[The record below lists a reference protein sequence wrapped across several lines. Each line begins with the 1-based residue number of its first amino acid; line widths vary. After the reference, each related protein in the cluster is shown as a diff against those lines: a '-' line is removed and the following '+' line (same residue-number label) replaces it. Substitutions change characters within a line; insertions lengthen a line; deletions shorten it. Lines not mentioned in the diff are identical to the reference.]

1 MNGRHDSSND
11 VNKNLPFF
19 RRFSFALQGLRTA
32 WSGESS
38 FRTHVIIAA
47 LVLAA
52 GVILRPA
59 PVWWAL
65 LALAVGIVMGA
76 ELFNT
81 ALERL
86 ADHVQPKFDEEIKA
100 VKDVAA
106 GAVLIAT
113 LTAIVIGAAF
123 LVDTFLFAH

>member
-1 MNGRHDSSND
+1 MK
-11 VNKNLPFF
+11 KNLPFTH
-19 RRFSFALQGLRTA
+19 RLSFALQGLRTA

-38 FRTHVIIAA
+38 FRTHVIIAV
-47 LVLAA
+47 LVLVA
-52 GVILRPA
+52 GIILRPA

-65 LALAVGIVMGA
+65 LALAVGIVIAA

-86 ADHVQPKFDEEIKA
+86 ADHVQPKFDADIKA
-100 VKDVAA
+100 AKDVAA

-113 LTAIVIGAAF
+113 ITALVIAVAFAAEI
-123 LVDTFLFAH
+123 FLFAH

>member
-1 MNGRHDSSND
+1 MMVFQLND
-11 VNKNLPFF
+11 VNKNLPFH
-19 RRFSFALQGLRTA
+19 RRLSFALQGLRAA

-38 FRTHVIIAA
+38 FRTHVIIAV
-47 LVLAA
+47 LVLVAE
-52 GVILRPA
+52 VILRPA

-65 LALAVGIVMGA
+65 LALAVGIVIGA

-100 VKDVAA
+100 FKDVAA

-113 LTAIVIGAAF
+113 MTALVIAAAF
-123 LVDTFLFAH
+123 VADTFLLTH

>member
-1 MNGRHDSSND
+1 M
-11 VNKNLPFF
+11 NKNLPFLH
-19 RRFSFALQGLRTA
+19 RLSFALQGLRTA

-38 FRTHVIIAA
+38 FRTHVIIAV
-47 LVLAA
+47 LVLFA
-52 GVILRPA
+52 GIILRPA
-59 PVWWAL
+59 PIWWAL
-65 LALAVGIVMGA
+65 LGLAVGMVIGA

-113 LTAIVIGAAF
+113 MTALVIAAAF
-123 LVDTFLFAH
+123 FADTFLFTH